1 MELKTYQRQVIQD
14 LELYL
19 QYLQK
24 HQKTD
29 LAFNKFWE
37 DKIGVFNKFEGLGM
51 EPYKNNIPNAPHLCV
66 KVPTAGGKTFIA
78 CNALKTIFDSY
89 DANLP
94 KAVIWLV
101 PWSNLLDQT
110 VKNLSDSNHP
120 YRQKLNSLFGNR
132 VEIYQKKDLLYGQ
145 NFSPVSVKEQLSIIV
160 LSFASLRAK
169 NKDDRKVYQQ
179 NGQLAAFANSY
190 KNNSH
195 LLEDVDE
202 TALINVIRSL
212 EPVLVVDESH
222 NAESDLSVEMLN
234 ALNPSFVLDLTATP
248 KNNSNLISL
257 VPAIELKKEHMVKLP
272 VVVYNH
278 HSRQEVI
285 ESAIHLQ
292 KSLENAARLQEE
304 KGEKYIR
311 PIVLFQAQPKN
322 ANDATTF
329 EKLKAALIE
338 AGIAQNQIK
347 IKTAN
352 KDELKGIE
360 LLSRDCEVRFII
372 TINALKEGWDCP
384 FAYVLASL
392 ADKSSAVD
400 VTQILGRVLRQ
411 PYVKKHGEPLLN
423 VSFVLSASA
432 KFQETLANVVKALQ
446 NCGFSE
452 KDYRYKDF
460 QTDAQNADFDKNET
474 QNLMENFLFSSL
486 EENEDFDAK
495 QIAPDSNLAAQE
507 RLLKIQDLALKNSQE
522 MESQIEQE
530 NQKNPQENAI
540 QELGKIVKKYKMVES
555 HQELALKLVL
565 PKFFL
570 EVPVDLSS
578 DKKVELS
585 SEPLLQNFKLSGENS
600 KIDFEQIVSDLYKID
615 IEQTSKDQYA
625 PRFSKFENQNF
636 KSSIA
641 EFILAK
647 PRESQI
653 KDIAHRMVEAIGD
666 MYPIADQEIRKFIEQ
681 VLSHLNGDQLKEIL
695 ARQTSACKK
704 IKEKI
709 QDHVNRHAKREF
721 ENLLKI
727 GKITCEPSWKFSKEI
742 IQSGELGAE
751 ISKSL
756 YEREAKMNGFET
768 KIITEIS
775 GLPNIAF
782 WHRNLGKS
790 RGFSINGFKSNH
802 YPDFI
807 LASKKGVI
815 ILVETKGDD
824 RDNSDSA
831 AKCALGS
838 QWANSLERQKFSYF
852 MIFEQEKEIEGTYSL
867 QEAKKLISEL

>member
-1 MELKTYQRQVIQD
+1 
-14 LELYL
+14 
-19 QYLQK
+19 
-24 HQKTD
+24 
-29 LAFNKFWE
+29 
-37 DKIGVFNKFEGLGM
+37 
-51 EPYKNNIPNAPHLCV
+51 
-66 KVPTAGGKTFIA
+66 
-78 CNALKTIFDSY
+78 
-89 DANLP
+89 
-94 KAVIWLV
+94 
-101 PWSNLLDQT
+101 
-110 VKNLSDSNHP
+110 
-120 YRQKLNSLFGNR
+120 
-132 VEIYQKKDLLYGQ
+132 
-145 NFSPVSVKEQLSIIV
+145 
-160 LSFASLRAK
+160 
-169 NKDDRKVYQQ
+169 
-179 NGQLAAFANSY
+179 
-190 KNNSH
+190 
-195 LLEDVDE
+195 
-202 TALINVIRSL
+202 
-212 EPVLVVDESH
+212 
-222 NAESDLSVEMLN
+222 
-234 ALNPSFVLDLTATP
+234 
-248 KNNSNLISL
+248 
-257 VPAIELKKEHMVKLP
+257 
-272 VVVYNH
+272 
-278 HSRQEVI
+278 
-285 ESAIHLQ
+285 
-292 KSLENAARLQEE
+292 LENAARLQEE

-695 ARQTSACKK
+695 ARQKRVRK
-704 IKEKI
+704 FIK
-709 QDHVNRHAKREF
+709 NRQN
-721 ENLLKI
+721 NLRTEL
-727 GKITCEPSWKFSKEI
+727 EI
-742 IQSGELGAE
+742 
-751 ISKSL
+751 
-756 YEREAKMNGFET
+756 F
-768 KIITEIS
+768 
-775 GLPNIAF
+775 
-782 WHRNLGKS
+782 
-790 RGFSINGFKSNH
+790 
-802 YPDFI
+802 
-807 LASKKGVI
+807 
-815 ILVETKGDD
+815 
-824 RDNSDSA
+824 
-831 AKCALGS
+831 
-838 QWANSLERQKFSYF
+838 
-852 MIFEQEKEIEGTYSL
+852 
-867 QEAKKLISEL
+867 